1 METIVTVERGDV
13 NKGATWNVAG
23 KIGKTG
29 KICAFCS
36 ATQKNDEILLVS
48 GVCCETFVGVRRLK
62 TVRFRDSA
70 ATALGEARF
79 LVLYRRTAA
88 RDLIK
93 FGGICY
99 LRLATV
105 VTTDAVAP
113 VDGTPREKRFL
124 DEITVE

>member
-48 GVCCETFVGVRRLK
+48 GVCRETFVGVRRLK
-62 TVRFRDSA
+62 TVRIRVRLRRLSTKRDFSFFIV
-70 ATALGEARF
+70 E
-79 LVLYRRTAA
+79 RRRA
-88 RDLIK
+88 I
-93 FGGICY
+93 
-99 LRLATV
+99 
-105 VTTDAVAP
+105 
-113 VDGTPREKRFL
+113 
-124 DEITVE
+124 